1 MRSSM
6 ADAIIKA
13 FDSIKDNIPEDAPDN
28 LDTPLLV
35 NFKLGDIRSYVRG
48 VRSMREAAKNA
59 TGG

>member
-6 ADAIIKA
+6 SDAIIKA
-13 FDSIKDNIPEDAPDN
+13 YDNIKDNIPEDAPDN

-35 NFKLGDIRSYVRG
+35 NFKLGDVRSFVRG
-48 VRSMREAAKNA
+48 IKSMRENAKNA